1 MDVPGKRPYL
11 VLMGTCL
18 FLIVMAW
25 SWVWLVST
33 TAAIVMSAV
42 ALGIPP
48 LAAIVANGGRESSHE
63 WDSGAD

>member
-1 MDVPGKRPYL
+1 MPGKRPYL

-48 LAAIVANGGRESSHE
+48 LAAIVANGGRESGHE

>member
-1 MDVPGKRPYL
+1 MAIRPAVPGKRPYL

-33 TAAIVMSAV
+33 TAAIVMSAI
-42 ALGIPP
+42 ALVIPP
-48 LAAIVANGGRESSHE
+48 IAAIVANGGRESSTD
-63 WDSGAD
+63 W